1 MTGRYRKKPVEVD
14 AFCWRGQPRAEWPQ
28 WLDRGG
34 VLLADGTLAVG
45 GVRDAV
51 RRGEWLV
58 CEGKYILRMSQA
70 AFEEAYEPFEP

>member
-1 MTGRYRKKPVEVD
+1 MTRRYRRIAREVG
-14 AFCWRGQPRAEWPQ
+14 AFRWDGQPRAEWPQ
-28 WLDRGG
+28 WLARA

-58 CEGKYILRMSQA
+58 CEDRHILRMNQA
-70 AFEEAYEPFEP
+70 AFEAAYEPFES

>member
-1 MTGRYRKKPVEVD
+1 MTRRYRRIPREVD
-14 AFCWRGQPRAEWPQ
+14 AFCWQGQPRAQWPEW
-28 WLDRGG
+28 LLRA

-58 CEGKYILRMSQA
+58 RENQGILRMTQA
-70 AFEEAYEPFEP
+70 SFEAAYEPFEA